1 MSQGSLETSD
11 VMMLS
16 LFSGSIIFKCPT
28 NYLLEI
34 HKFAFTKH
42 GKSPFI
48 EKSLISPNI
57 CTLK

>member
-28 NYLLEI
+28 NYLLES

-42 GKSPFI
+42 GQSPFI
-48 EKSLISPNI
+48 EKSL
-57 CTLK
+57 